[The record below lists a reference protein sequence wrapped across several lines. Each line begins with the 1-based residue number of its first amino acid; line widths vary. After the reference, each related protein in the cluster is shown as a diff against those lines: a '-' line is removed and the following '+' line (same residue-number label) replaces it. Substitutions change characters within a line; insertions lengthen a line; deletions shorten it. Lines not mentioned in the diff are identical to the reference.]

1 MLADYASVIQQKF
14 VADYKNGDME
24 AFKANA
30 EAFDALIS
38 DIDTLL
44 ATRKEFL
51 LGVWLESA
59 KAMGTNAEESALYEK
74 NARNLLGTW
83 GNKDCKLF
91 DCACK

>member
-1 MLADYASVIQQKF
+1 
-14 VADYKNGDME
+14 ME

-38 DIDTLL
+38 DMDTLL
-44 ATRKEFL
+44 STRKEFL

-91 DCACK
+91 DYACKQWSGMMDGYYR